1 MNAVTQP
8 VLAAFQA
15 LREGVA
21 TELQW
26 HHLVTAMRV
35 ADAVAVAR
43 GSKGPRPHIAL
54 AQQALDGIKA
64 RAMQAGEWRA
74 TDLQFAELDAVSDGF
89 DIFCDQVS
97 TMHRPEIL
105 KYAFVSTATVLG
117 QLHAAA
123 GEQLALLEG

>member
-8 VLAAFQA
+8 VQAAFQA

-64 RAMQAGEWRA
+64 RAMQAGEWHP
-74 TDLQFAELDAVSDGF
+74 TGLQFAELDAVGDGV
-89 DIFCDQVS
+89 DIFCD
-97 TMHRPEIL
+97 H
-105 KYAFVSTATVLG
+105 VSTAPRAEMLA
-117 QLHAAA
+117 HAFVCTASAVDHQQPA